1 VRRQRRSGRPGERLF
16 WNVQSV
22 TWDDLLQ
29 KPRHRLRLEAVL
41 ALVTEGGRPGDRLL
55 DLGCG
60 TGTYSVA
67 LAKAGFEV
75 VGLDFAAAMLRRAEA
90 KAGDLPG
97 PRLRFERA
105 DFNRPLPFADGSF
118 DHVICVCALHCVHDP
133 PAFFGEVRRVLV
145 RNGGFVLVA
154 LAGRCGEPASGL
166 RFRTSTPRRAFWW
179 VKRRMAGG
187 RRWARYSRV
196 QLLGLLRDS
205 GFDVERRLERG
216 PAILVRPAGEAPAG
230 TGR

>member
-1 VRRQRRSGRPGERLF
+1 V
-16 WNVQSV
+16 
-22 TWDDLLQ
+22 
-29 KPRHRLRLEAVL
+29 
-41 ALVTEGGRPGDRLL
+41 L

-75 VGLDFAAAMLRRAEA
+75 VGMDFAPSMLRRAEA
-90 KAGDLPG
+90 KAGDLLG
-97 PRLRFERA
+97 SRLRFERA
-105 DFNRPLPFADGSF
+105 DFNRPLPFEDDCF

-133 PAFFGEVRRVLV
+133 PAFFVEVRRVLD
-145 RNGGFVLVA
+145 RNGGFLLVA
-154 LAGRCGEPASGL
+154 LGGRGAEPASGHRL
-166 RFRTSTPRRAFWW
+166 RTSAPRRLFWW
-179 VKRRMAGG
+179 VKRRMARGT
-187 RRWARYSRV
+187 RWARYSRV
-196 QLLGLLRDS
+196 QLLGLLQGS